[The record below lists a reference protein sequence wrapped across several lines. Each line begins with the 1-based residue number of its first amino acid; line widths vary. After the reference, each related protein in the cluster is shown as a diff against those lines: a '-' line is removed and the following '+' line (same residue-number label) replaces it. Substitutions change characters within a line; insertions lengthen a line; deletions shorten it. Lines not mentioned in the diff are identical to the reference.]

1 MAEPLSPTP
10 ASQPGFRPALNVVGL
25 SHRYGDRQAL
35 QSVSF
40 DVAPG
45 ESFGLLGPNGG
56 GKTTFFRIAATLL
69 IPTNGTVRVFGHDV
83 TTNPDAVRRCIGM
96 TFQSPA
102 LDDRL
107 RVVENLR
114 YHGYLYGL
122 HGTSL
127 NQRIDEVLSL
137 VNLTDRASDLVST
150 LSGGLQRRVELAKT
164 LLTKPLL
171 LLLDEPSNGLDP
183 GARREVWEHLQHLR
197 QSESTTIIVATHL
210 MDEAAKC
217 DRVGILHEGRLVASG
232 TPETL
237 VSEIG
242 GDMILVTGRDL
253 SSLAQKVAQ
262 RFDQR
267 VEIIDGALRLERAQ
281 AHEFVPELVEAFPG
295 EIDTV
300 TFGKP
305 TLEDVFIHYTGE
317 QLH

>member
-1 MAEPLSPTP
+1 VAEPISPTP
-10 ASQPGFRPALNVVGL
+10 ASRPGLQPALNVVGL

-69 IPTNGTVRVFGHDV
+69 TPTNGTVRVFGHDV
-83 TTNPDAVRRCIGM
+83 ATHPDAVRRCIGM

-107 RVVENLR
+107 HVVENLH
-114 YHGYLYGL
+114 YHGHLYGL
-122 HGTSL
+122 HGKSL

-183 GARREVWEHLQHLR
+183 GARREVWEHLRHLR
-197 QSESTTIIVATHL
+197 QTESTTIIVATHL
-210 MDEAAKC
+210 MDEAAQC

-232 TPETL
+232 TPEAL

-242 GDMILVTGRDL
+242 GDMILVTGKDL
-253 SSLAQKVAQ
+253 SSLAQKVTQ
-262 RFDQR
+262 RFDQH

-295 EIDTV
+295 EIDTI

>member
-1 MAEPLSPTP
+1 MAEPISPTP
-10 ASQPGFRPALNVVGL
+10 ASRPGLQPALNVVGL

-69 IPTNGTVRVFGHDV
+69 TPTNGTVRVFGHDV
-83 TTNPDAVRRCIGM
+83 ATHPDAVRRCIGM

-107 RVVENLR
+107 RIVENLY
-114 YHGYLYGL
+114 YHGHLYGL
-122 HGTSL
+122 HGKSL

-210 MDEAAKC
+210 MDEAAQC

>member
-10 ASQPGFRPALNVVGL
+10 ASRPGLQPALNVVGL
-25 SHRYGDRQAL
+25 GHRYGDRQAL

-69 IPTNGTVRVFGHDV
+69 TPTNGTVRVFGHDV
-83 TTNPDAVRRCIGM
+83 ATHPDAVRRCIGM

-107 RVVENLR
+107 RIVENLY
-114 YHGYLYGL
+114 YHGHLYGL
-122 HGTSL
+122 HGKSL

-183 GARREVWEHLQHLR
+183 GARREVWEHLRHLR
-197 QSESTTIIVATHL
+197 QTESTTIIVATHL
-210 MDEAAKC
+210 MDEAAQC
-217 DRVGILHEGRLVASG
+217 DRVGILHEGQLVASG
-232 TPETL
+232 TPEAL

-253 SSLAQKVAQ
+253 SSLAQKIAQ

>member
-1 MAEPLSPTP
+1 VAEPISPIPTSRPGLQP
-10 ASQPGFRPALNVVGL
+10 AINVVGL

-69 IPTNGTVRVFGHDV
+69 TPTNGTVRVFGHDV
-83 TTNPDAVRRCIGM
+83 ATHPDAVRRCIGM

-107 RVVENLR
+107 RVVENLH
-114 YHGYLYGL
+114 YHGHLYGL
-122 HGTSL
+122 HGKSL
-127 NQRIDEVLSL
+127 NQRIDEALSL

-183 GARREVWEHLQHLR
+183 GARREVWEHLRHLR
-197 QSESTTIIVATHL
+197 QTESTTIIVATHL
-210 MDEAAKC
+210 MDEAAQC

-232 TPETL
+232 TPEAL
-237 VSEIG
+237 VSEVG
-242 GDMILVTGRDL
+242 GDMILVTGKDL
-253 SSLAQKVAQ
+253 SSLAQKVTQ
-262 RFDQR
+262 RFDQH
-267 VEIIDGALRLERAQ
+267 VEIIDGALRVERAQ

-295 EIDTV
+295 EIDTI

>member
-1 MAEPLSPTP
+1 MAEPISPTP
-10 ASQPGFRPALNVVGL
+10 ASHPGLQPALNVVGL

-69 IPTNGTVRVFGHDV
+69 TPTNGTVRVFGHDV
-83 TTNPDAVRRCIGM
+83 ATHPDAVRRCIGK

-107 RVVENLR
+107 RVVENLH
-114 YHGYLYGL
+114 YHGHLYGL
-122 HGTSL
+122 HGKSL
-127 NQRIDEVLSL
+127 NQRIDEALSL

-164 LLTKPLL
+164 LLAKPLL

-183 GARREVWEHLQHLR
+183 GARREVWEHLRHLR
-197 QSESTTIIVATHL
+197 QTESTTIIVATHL
-210 MDEAAKC
+210 MDEAAQC

-232 TPETL
+232 TTW
-237 VSEIG
+237 
-242 GDMILVTGRDL
+242 
-253 SSLAQKVAQ
+253 
-262 RFDQR
+262 
-267 VEIIDGALRLERAQ
+267 
-281 AHEFVPELVEAFPG
+281 
-295 EIDTV
+295 
-300 TFGKP
+300 
-305 TLEDVFIHYTGE
+305 
-317 QLH
+317 

>member
-1 MAEPLSPTP
+1 MAEPISPIPTSRPGLQP
-10 ASQPGFRPALNVVGL
+10 AINVVGL

-69 IPTNGTVRVFGHDV
+69 TPTNGTVRVFGHDV
-83 TTNPDAVRRCIGM
+83 ATHPDAVRRCIGM

-107 RVVENLR
+107 RVVENLH
-114 YHGYLYGL
+114 YHGHLYGL
-122 HGTSL
+122 HGKSL
-127 NQRIDEVLSL
+127 NQRIDEALSL

-183 GARREVWEHLQHLR
+183 GARREVWEHLRHLR
-197 QSESTTIIVATHL
+197 QTESTTIIVATHL
-210 MDEAAKC
+210 MDEAAQC

-232 TPETL
+232 TPEAL
-237 VSEIG
+237 VSEVG
-242 GDMILVTGRDL
+242 GDMILVTGKDL
-253 SSLAQKVAQ
+253 SSLAQKVTQ
-262 RFDQR
+262 RFDQH
-267 VEIIDGALRLERAQ
+267 VEIIDGALRVERAQ

-295 EIDTV
+295 EIDTI

>member
-1 MAEPLSPTP
+1 MAEPISPTP
-10 ASQPGFRPALNVVGL
+10 ASRPGLQPALNVVGL

-69 IPTNGTVRVFGHDV
+69 TPTNGTVRVFGHDV
-83 TTNPDAVRRCIGM
+83 ATHPDAVRRCIGM

-107 RVVENLR
+107 HVVENLH
-114 YHGYLYGL
+114 YHGHLYGL
-122 HGTSL
+122 HGKSL

-183 GARREVWEHLQHLR
+183 GARREVWEHLRHLR
-197 QSESTTIIVATHL
+197 QTESTTIIVATHL
-210 MDEAAKC
+210 MDEAAQC

-232 TPETL
+232 TPEAL

-242 GDMILVTGRDL
+242 GDMILVTGKDL
-253 SSLAQKVAQ
+253 SSLAQKVTQ
-262 RFDQR
+262 RFDQH

-281 AHEFVPELVEAFPG
+281 AHEFVPELVEAFAAQERP
-295 EIDTV
+295 
-300 TFGKP
+300 
-305 TLEDVFIHYTGE
+305 
-317 QLH
+317 

>member
-1 MAEPLSPTP
+1 M
-10 ASQPGFRPALNVVGL
+10 G
-25 SHRYGDRQAL
+25 HRYGDRQAL

-69 IPTNGTVRVFGHDV
+69 TPTNGTVRVFGHDV
-83 TTNPDAVRRCIGM
+83 ATHPAAVRRCIGM
-96 TFQSPA
+96 PFQSPA

-107 RVVENLR
+107 RIVENLY
-114 YHGYLYGL
+114 YHGHLYGL
-122 HGTSL
+122 HGKSL

-183 GARREVWEHLQHLR
+183 GARREVWEHLRHLR
-197 QSESTTIIVATHL
+197 QTESTTIIVATHL
-210 MDEAAKC
+210 MDEAAQC
-217 DRVGILHEGRLVASG
+217 DRVGILHEGQLVASG
-232 TPETL
+232 TPEAL

-242 GDMILVTGRDL
+242 GDMILVTGKDL
-253 SSLAQKVAQ
+253 SSLAQKVTQ
-262 RFDQR
+262 RFDQH
-267 VEIIDGALRLERAQ
+267 VEIIDGALRWERAQ

-295 EIDTV
+295 EIDTI

>member
-1 MAEPLSPTP
+1 MAEPISPTQ
-10 ASQPGFRPALNVVGL
+10 ASRPGLQPALNVVGL

-69 IPTNGTVRVFGHDV
+69 IPANGTVRVFGHDV
-83 TTNPDAVRRCIGM
+83 ATHPDAVRRCIGM

-107 RVVENLR
+107 RIVENLY
-114 YHGYLYGL
+114 YHGHLYGL
-122 HGTSL
+122 HGKSL

-183 GARREVWEHLQHLR
+183 GARREVWEHLRHLR
-197 QSESTTIIVATHL
+197 QTESTTIIVATHL
-210 MDEAAKC
+210 MDEAAQC
-217 DRVGILHEGRLVASG
+217 DRVGILHEGQLVASG
-232 TPETL
+232 TPEAL

-242 GDMILVTGRDL
+242 GDMILVTGKDL
-253 SSLAQKVAQ
+253 SPLAQKITQ

-295 EIDTV
+295 EIDTI

>member
-1 MAEPLSPTP
+1 MAEPISPIPTSRPGLQP
-10 ASQPGFRPALNVVGL
+10 AINVVGL

-69 IPTNGTVRVFGHDV
+69 TPTNGTVRVFGHDV
-83 TTNPDAVRRCIGM
+83 ATNPDAVRRCIGM

-107 RVVENLR
+107 RVVENLH
-114 YHGYLYGL
+114 YHGHLYGL

-137 VNLTDRASDLVST
+137 VKLTDRASDLVST

-183 GARREVWEHLQHLR
+183 GARREVWEHLRHLR
-197 QSESTTIIVATHL
+197 QTESTTIIVATHL
-210 MDEAAKC
+210 MDEAAQC

-242 GDMILVTGRDL
+242 GDMILVTGKDL
-253 SSLAQKVAQ
+253 SSLAQKVTQ
-262 RFDQR
+262 RFDQH
-267 VEIIDGALRLERAQ
+267 VEIIDGALRVERAQ

-295 EIDTV
+295 EIDTI

>member
-1 MAEPLSPTP
+1 MAEPISPIPTSRPGLQP
-10 ASQPGFRPALNVVGL
+10 AINVVGL

-69 IPTNGTVRVFGHDV
+69 TPTNGTVRVFGHDV
-83 TTNPDAVRRCIGM
+83 ATHPDAVRRCIGM

-114 YHGYLYGL
+114 YHGHLYGL

-137 VNLTDRASDLVST
+137 VKLTDRASDLVST

-210 MDEAAKC
+210 MDEAAQC

-232 TPETL
+232 TPEAL
-237 VSEIG
+237 VSEVG
-242 GDMILVTGRDL
+242 GDMILVTGKDL
-253 SSLAQKVAQ
+253 SSLAQKVTQ
-262 RFDQR
+262 RFDQH
-267 VEIIDGALRLERAQ
+267 VEIIDGALRVERAQ

-295 EIDTV
+295 EIDTI

>member
-1 MAEPLSPTP
+1 MAEPISPTP
-10 ASQPGFRPALNVVGL
+10 ASRPGLQPALNVVGL

-69 IPTNGTVRVFGHDV
+69 TPTNGTVRVFGHDV
-83 TTNPDAVRRCIGM
+83 ATHPDAVRRCIGM

-107 RVVENLR
+107 HVVENLH
-114 YHGYLYGL
+114 YHGHLYGL
-122 HGTSL
+122 HGKSL

-210 MDEAAKC
+210 MDEAAQC

>member
-1 MAEPLSPTP
+1 MAEPISPTP
-10 ASQPGFRPALNVVGL
+10 ASRPGLQPALNVVGL

-69 IPTNGTVRVFGHDV
+69 TPTNGTVRVFGHDV
-83 TTNPDAVRRCIGM
+83 ATHPDAVRRCIGM

-107 RVVENLR
+107 HVVENLH
-114 YHGYLYGL
+114 YHGHLYGL
-122 HGTSL
+122 HGKSL

-183 GARREVWEHLQHLR
+183 GARREVWEHLRHLR
-197 QSESTTIIVATHL
+197 QTESTTIIVATHL
-210 MDEAAKC
+210 MDEAAQC

-232 TPETL
+232 TPEAL

-242 GDMILVTGRDL
+242 GDMILVTGKDL
-253 SSLAQKVAQ
+253 SSLAQKVTQ
-262 RFDQR
+262 RFDQH
-267 VEIIDGALRLERAQ
+267 VEIIDGALRVERAQ

-295 EIDTV
+295 EIDTI

>member
-1 MAEPLSPTP
+1 L
-10 ASQPGFRPALNVVGL
+10 G
-25 SHRYGDRQAL
+25 HRYGDRQAL

-69 IPTNGTVRVFGHDV
+69 TPTNGTVRVFGHDV
-83 TTNPDAVRRCIGM
+83 ATHPDAVRRCIGM

-107 RVVENLR
+107 RIVENLY
-114 YHGYLYGL
+114 YHGHLYGL
-122 HGTSL
+122 HGKSL

-183 GARREVWEHLQHLR
+183 GARREVWEHLRHLR
-197 QSESTTIIVATHL
+197 QTESTTIIVATHL
-210 MDEAAKC
+210 MDEAAQC
-217 DRVGILHEGRLVASG
+217 DRVGILHEGQLVASG
-232 TPETL
+232 TPEAL

-242 GDMILVTGRDL
+242 GDMILVTGKDL
-253 SSLAQKVAQ
+253 SPLAQKITQ

-295 EIDTV
+295 EIDTI

>member
-1 MAEPLSPTP
+1 MAEPISPTP
-10 ASQPGFRPALNVVGL
+10 ASRPGLQPALNVVGL

-45 ESFGLLGPNGG
+45 ESYGLLGPNGG

-69 IPTNGTVRVFGHDV
+69 TPTNGTVRVFGHDV
-83 TTNPDAVRRCIGM
+83 ATHPDAVRRCIGM

-107 RVVENLR
+107 HVVENLH
-114 YHGYLYGL
+114 YHGHLYGL
-122 HGTSL
+122 HGKSL

-183 GARREVWEHLQHLR
+183 GARREVWEHLRHLR
-197 QSESTTIIVATHL
+197 QTESTTIIVATHL
-210 MDEAAKC
+210 MDEAAQC

-232 TPETL
+232 TPEAL

-242 GDMILVTGRDL
+242 GDMILVTGKDL
-253 SSLAQKVAQ
+253 SSLAQKVTQ
-262 RFDQR
+262 RFDQH

-295 EIDTV
+295 EIDTI

>member
-1 MAEPLSPTP
+1 MAEPISPTP
-10 ASQPGFRPALNVVGL
+10 ASRPGLQPALNVVGL

-69 IPTNGTVRVFGHDV
+69 TPTNGTVRVFGHDV
-83 TTNPDAVRRCIGM
+83 ATHPDAVRRCIGM

-107 RVVENLR
+107 HVVENLH
-114 YHGYLYGL
+114 YHGHLYGL
-122 HGTSL
+122 HGKSL

-171 LLLDEPSNGLDP
+171 LLLDEPSYGLDP
-183 GARREVWEHLQHLR
+183 GARREVWEHLRHLR
-197 QSESTTIIVATHL
+197 QTESTTIIVATHL
-210 MDEAAKC
+210 MDEAAQC

-232 TPETL
+232 TPEAL

-242 GDMILVTGRDL
+242 GDMILVTGKDL
-253 SSLAQKVAQ
+253 SSLAQKVTQ
-262 RFDQR
+262 RFDQH

-295 EIDTV
+295 EIETI

-317 QLH
+317 QWH

>member
-1 MAEPLSPTP
+1 MAEPISPTP
-10 ASQPGFRPALNVVGL
+10 ASRPGLQSALNVIGL
-25 SHRYGDRQAL
+25 NHRYGDRQVL

-69 IPTNGTVRVFGHDV
+69 TPINGTVRVFGHDV
-83 TTNPDAVRRCIGM
+83 ATNPDAVRRCIGM

-107 RVVENLR
+107 RVVENLY
-114 YHGYLYGL
+114 YHGHLYGL
-122 HGTSL
+122 YGKSL

-183 GARREVWEHLQHLR
+183 GARHEVWEHLRHLR
-197 QSESTTIIVATHL
+197 QTESTTIIVATHL
-210 MDEAAKC
+210 MDEAAQC
-217 DRVGILHEGRLVASG
+217 DRVGIFHKGRLVASG
-232 TPETL
+232 TPEAL

-242 GDMILVTGRDL
+242 GDMILVTGKDL
-253 SSLAQKVAQ
+253 SSLAQKVTQ
-262 RFDQR
+262 RFDQH
-267 VEIIDGALRLERAQ
+267 VEIIDEALRLERAQ

-295 EIDTV
+295 EIDTI

-305 TLEDVFIHYTGE
+305 TLEDVFINYTCE

>member
-1 MAEPLSPTP
+1 MAEPISPTP
-10 ASQPGFRPALNVVGL
+10 ASRPGLQPALNVVGL

-69 IPTNGTVRVFGHDV
+69 TPTNGTVRVFGHDV
-83 TTNPDAVRRCIGM
+83 ATHPDAVRRCIGM

-107 RVVENLR
+107 HVVENLH
-114 YHGYLYGL
+114 YHGHLYGL
-122 HGTSL
+122 HGKSL

-183 GARREVWEHLQHLR
+183 GARREVWEHLRHLR
-197 QSESTTIIVATHL
+197 QTESTTIIVATHL
-210 MDEAAKC
+210 MDEAAQC

-232 TPETL
+232 TPEAL
-237 VSEIG
+237 VSEVG
-242 GDMILVTGRDL
+242 GDMILVTGKDL
-253 SSLAQKVAQ
+253 SSLAQKVTQ
-262 RFDQR
+262 RFDQH

-295 EIDTV
+295 EIDTI

>member
-1 MAEPLSPTP
+1 MAEPISPIPTSRPGLQP
-10 ASQPGFRPALNVVGL
+10 AINVVGL

-69 IPTNGTVRVFGHDV
+69 TPTNGTVRVFGHDV
-83 TTNPDAVRRCIGM
+83 ATHPDAVRRCIGM

-107 RVVENLR
+107 RVVENLH
-114 YHGYLYGL
+114 YHGHLYGL
-122 HGTSL
+122 HGKSL
-127 NQRIDEVLSL
+127 NQRIDEALSL

-164 LLTKPLL
+164 LLAKPLL

-183 GARREVWEHLQHLR
+183 GARREVWEHLRHLR
-197 QSESTTIIVATHL
+197 QTESTTIIVATHL
-210 MDEAAKC
+210 MDEAAQC

>member
-1 MAEPLSPTP
+1 MAEPISPIP
-10 ASQPGFRPALNVVGL
+10 ASRPGLQPALNVVSL

-69 IPTNGTVRVFGHDV
+69 TPTNGTVRVFGHDV
-83 TTNPDAVRRCIGM
+83 ATHPDAVRRCIGM

-107 RVVENLR
+107 RVVENLH
-114 YHGYLYGL
+114 YHGHLYGL
-122 HGTSL
+122 HGKSL

-183 GARREVWEHLQHLR
+183 GARREVWEHLRHLR
-197 QSESTTIIVATHL
+197 QTESTTIIVATHL
-210 MDEAAKC
+210 MDEAAQC

-232 TPETL
+232 TPEAL
-237 VSEIG
+237 ISEIG
-242 GDMILVTGRDL
+242 GDMILVTGKDL
-253 SSLAQKVAQ
+253 SSLAQKVTQ
-262 RFDQR
+262 RFDQH

-295 EIDTV
+295 EIDTI

>member
-10 ASQPGFRPALNVVGL
+10 ASRPGLQPALNVVGL

-69 IPTNGTVRVFGHDV
+69 TPTNGTVRVFGHDV
-83 TTNPDAVRRCIGM
+83 ATHPDAVRRCIGM

-107 RVVENLR
+107 RIVENLY
-114 YHGYLYGL
+114 YHGHLYGL
-122 HGTSL
+122 HGKSL

-183 GARREVWEHLQHLR
+183 GARREVWEHLRHLR
-197 QSESTTIIVATHL
+197 QTESTTIIVATHL
-210 MDEAAKC
+210 MDEAAQC
-217 DRVGILHEGRLVASG
+217 DRVGILHEGQLVASG
-232 TPETL
+232 TPEAL

-242 GDMILVTGRDL
+242 GDMILVTGKDL
-253 SSLAQKVAQ
+253 SPLAQKITQ

-295 EIDTV
+295 EIDTI

>member
-1 MAEPLSPTP
+1 MAEPISPTP
-10 ASQPGFRPALNVVGL
+10 ASRPGLQPALNVVGL

-45 ESFGLLGPNGG
+45 ESFGLLGPHGG
-56 GKTTFFRIAATLL
+56 GTTTFFRIAATLL
-69 IPTNGTVRVFGHDV
+69 TPTNGTVRVFGHDV
-83 TTNPDAVRRCIGM
+83 ATHPDAVRRCIGM

-107 RVVENLR
+107 HVVENLH
-114 YHGYLYGL
+114 YHGHLYGL
-122 HGTSL
+122 HGKSL

-183 GARREVWEHLQHLR
+183 GARREVWEHLRHLR
-197 QSESTTIIVATHL
+197 QTESTTIIVATHL
-210 MDEAAKC
+210 MDEAAQC

-232 TPETL
+232 TPEAL

-242 GDMILVTGRDL
+242 GDMILVTGKDL
-253 SSLAQKVAQ
+253 SSLAQKVTQ
-262 RFDQR
+262 RFDQH

-295 EIDTV
+295 EIDTI

>member
-1 MAEPLSPTP
+1 MAEPISPTP
-10 ASQPGFRPALNVVGL
+10 ASRPGLQPALNVVGL

-69 IPTNGTVRVFGHDV
+69 TPTNGTVRVFGHDV
-83 TTNPDAVRRCIGM
+83 ATHPDAVRRCIGM

-107 RVVENLR
+107 RVVENLH
-114 YHGYLYGL
+114 YHGHLYGL
-122 HGTSL
+122 HGKSL

-183 GARREVWEHLQHLR
+183 GARREVWEHLRHLR
-197 QSESTTIIVATHL
+197 QTESTTIIVATHL
-210 MDEAAKC
+210 MDEAAQC

-232 TPETL
+232 TPEAL

-242 GDMILVTGRDL
+242 GDMILVTGKDL
-253 SSLAQKVAQ
+253 SSLAQKVTQ
-262 RFDQR
+262 RFDQH

-295 EIDTV
+295 EIDTI

>member
-1 MAEPLSPTP
+1 MAEPISPIPTSRPGLQP
-10 ASQPGFRPALNVVGL
+10 AINVVGL

-69 IPTNGTVRVFGHDV
+69 TPTNGTVRVFGHDV
-83 TTNPDAVRRCIGM
+83 ATHPDAVRRCIGM

-107 RVVENLR
+107 HVVENLH
-114 YHGYLYGL
+114 YHGHLYGL
-122 HGTSL
+122 HGKSL
-127 NQRIDEVLSL
+127 NQRIDEALSL

-183 GARREVWEHLQHLR
+183 GARREVWEHLRHLR
-197 QSESTTIIVATHL
+197 QTESTTIIVATHL
-210 MDEAAKC
+210 MDEAAQC

-232 TPETL
+232 TPEAL
-237 VSEIG
+237 VSEVG
-242 GDMILVTGRDL
+242 GDMILVTGKDL
-253 SSLAQKVAQ
+253 SSLAQKVTQ
-262 RFDQR
+262 RFDQH
-267 VEIIDGALRLERAQ
+267 VEIIDGALRVERAQ

-295 EIDTV
+295 EIDTI

>member
-1 MAEPLSPTP
+1 VAEPISPIPTSRPGLQP
-10 ASQPGFRPALNVVGL
+10 AINVVGL

-69 IPTNGTVRVFGHDV
+69 TPTNGTVRVFGHDV
-83 TTNPDAVRRCIGM
+83 ATHPDAVRRCIGM

-107 RVVENLR
+107 HVVENLH
-114 YHGYLYGL
+114 YHGHLYGL
-122 HGTSL
+122 HGKSL

-183 GARREVWEHLQHLR
+183 GARREVWEHLRHLR
-197 QSESTTIIVATHL
+197 QTESTTIIVATHL
-210 MDEAAKC
+210 MDEAAQC

-232 TPETL
+232 TPEAL

-242 GDMILVTGRDL
+242 GDMILVTGKDL
-253 SSLAQKVAQ
+253 SSLAQKVTQ
-262 RFDQR
+262 RFDQH

-295 EIDTV
+295 EIDTI

>member
-10 ASQPGFRPALNVVGL
+10 TSQPGLRPALNVVGL

-69 IPTNGTVRVFGHDV
+69 TPTNGTVRVFGHDV
-83 TTNPDAVRRCIGM
+83 TTNPDAVRRSIGM
-96 TFQSPA
+96 MFQSPA

-114 YHGYLYGL
+114 YQGYLYGL
-122 HGTSL
+122 HGKSL
-127 NQRIDEVLSL
+127 SLRIDEVLSL

-150 LSGGLQRRVELAKT
+150 LSGGLQRRVDLAKT

-183 GARREVWEHLQHLR
+183 GARRAVWEHLRHLR

-210 MDEAAKC
+210 MDEAAQC
-217 DRVGILHEGRLVASG
+217 DRVGILHEGQLVASG
-232 TPETL
+232 TPEAL

-242 GDMILVTGRDL
+242 GDTILVTGRDL
-253 SSLAQKVAQ
+253 SSLAQKVTQ

-267 VEIIDGALRLERAQ
+267 VEIIDGALRMERTQ
-281 AHEFVPELVEAFPG
+281 AHKFVPELVEAFPG
-295 EIDTV
+295 EIDTI

>member
-1 MAEPLSPTP
+1 MAEPISPTP
-10 ASQPGFRPALNVVGL
+10 ASRPGLQPALNVVGL
-25 SHRYGDRQAL
+25 SHRYGDRHAL
-35 QSVSF
+35 QSVRF

-69 IPTNGTVRVFGHDV
+69 TPTNGTVRVFGHDV
-83 TTNPDAVRRCIGM
+83 ATHPDAVRRCIGM

-107 RVVENLR
+107 HVVENLH
-114 YHGYLYGL
+114 YHGHLYGL
-122 HGTSL
+122 HGKSL

-183 GARREVWEHLQHLR
+183 GARREVWEHLRHLR
-197 QSESTTIIVATHL
+197 QTESTTIIVATHL
-210 MDEAAKC
+210 MDEAAQC

-232 TPETL
+232 TPEAL

-242 GDMILVTGRDL
+242 GDMILVTGKDL
-253 SSLAQKVAQ
+253 SSLAQKVTQ
-262 RFDQR
+262 RFDQH
-267 VEIIDGALRLERAQ
+267 VEIIDGACLL
-281 AHEFVPELVEAFPG
+281 
-295 EIDTV
+295 
-300 TFGKP
+300 
-305 TLEDVFIHYTGE
+305 YTSPSPRD
-317 QLH
+317 LSTSRMPSSA

>member
-1 MAEPLSPTP
+1 MAEPISPIPTSRPGLQP
-10 ASQPGFRPALNVVGL
+10 AINVVGL

-69 IPTNGTVRVFGHDV
+69 TPTNGTVRVFGHDV
-83 TTNPDAVRRCIGM
+83 ATNPDAVRRCIGM

-107 RVVENLR
+107 RVVENLH
-114 YHGYLYGL
+114 YHGHLYGL
-122 HGTSL
+122 HGKSL
-127 NQRIDEVLSL
+127 NQRIDEALSL

-183 GARREVWEHLQHLR
+183 GARREVWEHLRHLR
-197 QSESTTIIVATHL
+197 QTESTTIIVATHL
-210 MDEAAKC
+210 MDEAAQC

-242 GDMILVTGRDL
+242 GDMILVTGKDL
-253 SSLAQKVAQ
+253 SSLAQKVTQ
-262 RFDQR
+262 RFDQH
-267 VEIIDGALRLERAQ
+267 VEIIDGALRVERAQ

-295 EIDTV
+295 EIDTI

>member
-1 MAEPLSPTP
+1 MAEPISPTP
-10 ASQPGFRPALNVVGL
+10 ASRPGLQPALNVVGL

-69 IPTNGTVRVFGHDV
+69 TPTNGTVRVFGHDV
-83 TTNPDAVRRCIGM
+83 ATHPDAVRRCIGM

-107 RVVENLR
+107 HVVENLH
-114 YHGYLYGL
+114 YHGHLYGL
-122 HGTSL
+122 HGKSL

-183 GARREVWEHLQHLR
+183 GARREVWEHLRHLR
-197 QSESTTIIVATHL
+197 QTESTTIIVATHL
-210 MDEAAKC
+210 MDEAAQC

-232 TPETL
+232 TPEAL

-242 GDMILVTGRDL
+242 GDMILVTGKDL
-253 SSLAQKVAQ
+253 SSLAQKVTQ
-262 RFDQR
+262 RFDQH

-295 EIDTV
+295 EIDTI

>member
-1 MAEPLSPTP
+1 
-10 ASQPGFRPALNVVGL
+10 
-25 SHRYGDRQAL
+25 
-35 QSVSF
+35 
-40 DVAPG
+40 
-45 ESFGLLGPNGG
+45 
-56 GKTTFFRIAATLL
+56 
-69 IPTNGTVRVFGHDV
+69 
-83 TTNPDAVRRCIGM
+83 M

-107 RVVENLR
+107 RVVENLH
-114 YHGYLYGL
+114 YHGHLYGL
-122 HGTSL
+122 HGKSL

-183 GARREVWEHLQHLR
+183 GARREVWEHLRHLR
-197 QSESTTIIVATHL
+197 QTESTTIIVATHL
-210 MDEAAKC
+210 MDEAAQC

-232 TPETL
+232 TPEAL

-242 GDMILVTGRDL
+242 GDMILVTGKDL
-253 SSLAQKVAQ
+253 SSLAQKVTQ
-262 RFDQR
+262 RFDQH

-295 EIDTV
+295 EIDTI

>member
-1 MAEPLSPTP
+1 MAEPISPIPTSRPGLQP
-10 ASQPGFRPALNVVGL
+10 AINVVGL

-69 IPTNGTVRVFGHDV
+69 TPTNGTVRVFGHDV
-83 TTNPDAVRRCIGM
+83 ATHPDAVRRCIGM

-107 RVVENLR
+107 RVVENLH
-114 YHGYLYGL
+114 YHGHLYGL
-122 HGTSL
+122 HGKSL
-127 NQRIDEVLSL
+127 NQRIDEALSL

-183 GARREVWEHLQHLR
+183 GARREVWEHLRHLR
-197 QSESTTIIVATHL
+197 QTESTTIIVATHL
-210 MDEAAKC
+210 MDEAAQC

-232 TPETL
+232 TPEAL
-237 VSEIG
+237 VSEVG
-242 GDMILVTGRDL
+242 GDMILVTGKDL
-253 SSLAQKVAQ
+253 SSLAQKVTQ
-262 RFDQR
+262 RFDQH
-267 VEIIDGALRLERAQ
+267 VEIIDGALRVERAQ

-295 EIDTV
+295 EIDTI

-305 TLEDVFIHYTGE
+305 TLEDVFIHSTGE

>member
-1 MAEPLSPTP
+1 VAEPISPIPTSRPGLQP
-10 ASQPGFRPALNVVGL
+10 AINVVGL

-69 IPTNGTVRVFGHDV
+69 TPTNGTVRVFGHDV
-83 TTNPDAVRRCIGM
+83 ATHPDAVRRCIGM

-107 RVVENLR
+107 HVVENLH
-114 YHGYLYGL
+114 YHGHLYGL
-122 HGTSL
+122 HGKSL

-183 GARREVWEHLQHLR
+183 GARREVWEHLRHLR
-197 QSESTTIIVATHL
+197 QTESTTIIVATHL
-210 MDEAAKC
+210 MDEAAQC

-232 TPETL
+232 TPEAL
-237 VSEIG
+237 VSEVG
-242 GDMILVTGRDL
+242 GDMILVTGKDL
-253 SSLAQKVAQ
+253 SSLAQKVTQ
-262 RFDQR
+262 RFDQH
-267 VEIIDGALRLERAQ
+267 VEIIDGALRVERAQ

-295 EIDTV
+295 EIDTI